1 MSPKLPDRRPPVGF
15 PLFFTPNERGE
26 LAFPSLEASVR
37 QSIEVI
43 LRTRPGE
50 QLMHADFGAGL
61 ERMIGQPNT
70 LTTRRRI
77 QELVQRTLSEWEPR
91 LELLRVDVL
100 EVADLPD
107 QVRVELTY
115 RLRRTGAVQ
124 QLGLSMDLGG

>member
-1 MSPKLPDRRPPVGF
+1 MSPKPPDRRPPVGF
-15 PLFFTPNERGE
+15 PLFFMPDEHGE
-26 LAFPSLEASVR
+26 LSFPSQEASVR

-43 LRTRPGE
+43 FRTRPGE
-50 QLMHADFGAGL
+50 QLLHARFGAGL

-70 LTTRRRI
+70 LTTRRRL
-77 QELVQRTLSEWEPR
+77 QEWVERSLAEWEPR

-100 EVADLPD
+100 EVADQPD

-115 RLRRTGAVQ
+115 RLRRTGTVQ

>member
-1 MSPKLPDRRPPVGF
+1 VGF

-26 LAFPSLEASVR
+26 LVFPSLEASVR

-50 QLMHADFGAGL
+50 QLMHAGFGAGL

-107 QVRVELTY
+107 QVRLELTY

>member
-37 QSIEVI
+37 HSIEVI

-50 QLMHADFGAGL
+50 QLMRATFGAGL
-61 ERMIGQPNT
+61 ERMIGHPNT

-77 QELVQRTLSEWEPR
+77 QELVQRALSEWEPR
-91 LELLRVDVL
+91 LELIRVDVL
-100 EVADLPD
+100 EVADPPD